1 MPIPKNTVSNSLK
14 GTPKR
19 IDAPG
24 VMSWYSSPWL
34 FKGLFV
40 R

>member
-1 MPIPKNTVSNSLK
+1 MPKNTVSNSVN

-24 VMSWYSSPWL
+24 VTSWYCSPWL
-34 FKGLFV
+34 LSGSVV